1 MVKSV
6 AGVWCGDLGCNPA
19 RSGLGCRMKLIT
31 WNVNGLRS
39 IMGKGLPDFVR
50 AEQPDFLLL
59 QETKVDPNTVEWDW
73 LPDYHRFWSRA
84 AKPGYS
90 GTGILTKHA
99 PLSVFNGI
107 GLTEHDTEGRVV
119 TLEYPGCYIVCVYTP
134 NAQAELARL
143 SYRMAWDAAFL
154 AFIQSL
160 EQAKPVLVAGD
171 LNVAHQEIDLANP
184 KSNRFS
190 PGFSDQER
198 AGFDRILAAG
208 FHDAFR
214 GFDPSPKKYSW
225 WSYRANA
232 RANNVGWRIDYW
244 CTSPKLRPALTNCV
258 IRPDIHGSDHC
269 PVTLETDARIL
280 SGI

>member
-1 MVKSV
+1 
-6 AGVWCGDLGCNPA
+6 
-19 RSGLGCRMKLIT
+19 MKLIT

-39 IMGKGLPDFVR
+39 IIGKGFPDFVR

-73 LPDYHRFWSRA
+73 LPDYHRFWNRA

-99 PLSVFNGI
+99 PLAVLNGI

-143 SYRMAWDAAFL
+143 PYRLAWDAAFL
-154 AFIQSL
+154 AFIQTL
-160 EQAKPVLVAGD
+160 ELTKPVLVAGD
-171 LNVAHQEIDLANP
+171 LNVAYQEIDLANP

-198 AGFDRILAAG
+198 ASFGKILAAG

-214 GFDPSPKKYSW
+214 EFDPSPKKYSW

-244 CTSPKLRPALTNCV
+244 CTSPKIRSALTHCV

-269 PVTLETDARIL
+269 PVTLETDDRIL

>member
-73 LPDYHRFWSRA
+73 LPDYHRFWNRA